1 MKNQIKQLFTDMFAK
16 QSKKVFEFHQVYEDM
31 KKSNMKQSTDMK
43 QSNRKQLNKRIEK
56 LLEQI
61 NTSSNT
67 VGDLSRKKRI
77 WKKASL

>member
-1 MKNQIKQLFTDMFAK
+1 MFAK

-61 NTSSNT
+61 TQVPT
-67 VGDLSRKKRI
+67 LWEIYQEKKEYGRKPHCK
-77 WKKASL
+77 